1 MDREERRRRRILR
14 QIRDLTRR
22 KRKCEMVRYSLQ
34 TQKNRESARIQEWE
48 RESMGLRGREITNNV
63 VILNRNEGNCASRFR
78 EDFVQC
84 REYMDGKNREA
95 ENFTEALQDLI
106 DRIQDKADEL
116 QERIDALYDEL

>member
-1 MDREERRRRRILR
+1 MRNGEI
-14 QIRDLTRR
+14 
-22 KRKCEMVRYSLQ
+22 YSLQ